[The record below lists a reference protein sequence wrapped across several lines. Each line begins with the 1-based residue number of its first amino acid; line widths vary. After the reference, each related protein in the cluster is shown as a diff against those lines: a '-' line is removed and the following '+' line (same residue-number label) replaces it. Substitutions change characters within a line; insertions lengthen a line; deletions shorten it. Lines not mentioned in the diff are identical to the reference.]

1 MSNNSTKILFFITL
15 ISGIT
20 IVISSNSWLSAWMGL
35 EINLLSF
42 IPIMSSHDNI
52 YTSESSL
59 KYFITQALASVTLL
73 FSIALLM
80 MMETMIQEHFPE
92 LITSILLTPLLLKS
106 GSAPFHWWFPSVME
120 GLSWHNCII
129 LMTIQKISPLV
140 LISYLWNT
148 SMFSSF
154 IIMTSVIIGSISGLN
169 QTSIRKIMTYSSI
182 NHLGWMLTAMLLGEN
197 YWLMYLLIYSTM
209 TTTIILIINPYQM
222 SLINQTYMLDN
233 KNPIMKFLLF
243 TSLLSLGGLP
253 PFTGFFPKW
262 IIIQAM
268 TDNQMFWLIL
278 IMVMMSLI
286 TLYYY
291 LQLSYAAFLLNHSMP
306 TWNIQSTNKK
316 LMPTILFT
324 MSTMG
329 LLLST
334 SISHLF

>member
-80 MMETMIQEHFPE
+80 MMETMIQSHFPE
-92 LITSILLTPLLLKS
+92 LISSILLTPLLLKS
-106 GSAPFHWWFPSVME
+106 GSAPLHWWFPSVME
-120 GLSWHNCII
+120 GLSWQNCII

-140 LISYLWNT
+140 LISYLWNI

-154 IIMTSVIIGSISGLN
+154 IIMTSIIIGSISGLN

-197 YWLMYLLIYSTM
+197 YWLMYLMIYSMM
-209 TTTIILIINPYQM
+209 TTTIILIISPYQI
-222 SLINQTYMLDN
+222 SLINQTFMLDN
-233 KNPIMKFLLF
+233 KNPTMKFLLF
-243 TSLLSLGGLP
+243 MSLLSLGGLP

-268 TDNQMFWLIL
+268 MDSQMFWLIL
-278 IMVMMSLI
+278 VMVMMSLI

-291 LQLSYAAFLLNHSMP
+291 LQLSYSAFLLNHSKP
-306 TWNIQSTNKK
+306 SWNTQKMNKK
-316 LMPTILFT
+316 MMPTILFT
-324 MSTMG
+324 TSTMG
-329 LLLST
+329 LLMST
-334 SISHLF
+334 TISHLY

>member
-1 MSNNSTKILFFITL
+1 MSNNSTKILFLITL

-59 KYFITQALASVTLL
+59 KYFIIQALASVTLL
-73 FSIALLM
+73 FSIMLLM
-80 MMETMIQEHFPE
+80 MTETLMQKYPSEVT
-92 LITSILLTPLLLKS
+92 TSVLLTPLLLKS
-106 GSAPFHWWFPSVME
+106 GSAPLHWWFPSVME
-120 GLSWHNCII
+120 GLSWQNCVI

-140 LISYLWNT
+140 LISYLWNISVF
-148 SMFSSF
+148 SMS
-154 IIMTSVIIGSISGLN
+154 IIMMSIVIGSISGLN

-182 NHLGWMLTAMLLGEN
+182 NHMGWMLAAMLLGEN
-197 YWLMYLLIYSTM
+197 YWLMYLLIYSLM
-209 TTTIILIINPYQM
+209 TTTIILIINPFQI
-222 SLINQTYMLDN
+222 SLINQTFMLDN

-262 IIIQAM
+262 IIIQTM
-268 TDNQMFWLIL
+268 MDNQMFWLTL
-278 IMVMMSLI
+278 IMVVMSLI

-291 LQLSYAAFLLNHSMP
+291 LQLSYSAFLLNHSKP
-306 TWNIQSTNKK
+306 SWNTWMMNKK
-316 LMPTILFT
+316 MLPTILFT
-324 MSTMG
+324 ASTMG

-334 SISHLF
+334 SISLLY